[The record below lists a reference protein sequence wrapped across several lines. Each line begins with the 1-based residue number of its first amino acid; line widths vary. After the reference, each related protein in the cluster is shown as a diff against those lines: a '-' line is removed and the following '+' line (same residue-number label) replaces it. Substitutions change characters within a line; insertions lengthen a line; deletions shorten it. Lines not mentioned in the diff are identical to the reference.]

1 MTHPTKAVYSMLLTD
16 AARVGGSEHSLY
28 SAKDVEHS
36 LAKVEVLDFHQTI
49 TVDGVQVSSHTAPLG
64 PEEQST
70 STLCWS
76 CATAGM
82 LLHR

>member
-1 MTHPTKAVYSMLLTD
+1 MAQGRIFMTHPTKAVYSMLLTD

-49 TVDGVQVSSHTAPLG
+49 TVDGVQVSSQLAP
-64 PEEQST
+64 
-70 STLCWS
+70 CS
-76 CATAGM
+76 CICSAECSA
-82 LLHR
+82 LLR